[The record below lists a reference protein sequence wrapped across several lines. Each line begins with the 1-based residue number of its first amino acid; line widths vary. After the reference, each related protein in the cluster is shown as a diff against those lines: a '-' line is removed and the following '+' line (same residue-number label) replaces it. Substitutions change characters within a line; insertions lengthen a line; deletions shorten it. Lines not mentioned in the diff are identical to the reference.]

1 MHAAARMD
9 EPPTGM
15 DDLHW
20 RILTLVAKRGYI
32 GATREDFFREVRG
45 VIYDDLEK
53 AVLYLEKEGYVGLE
67 WLADSRFLVSITE
80 KGSMEVRGE
89 YERRLKAYQDRIASQ
104 QSKAGL
110 DKV

>member
-67 WLADSRFLVSITE
+67 WLPGKPVLPLVTREGPTE
-80 KGSMEVRGE
+80 GWGGG
-89 YERRLKAYQDRIASQ
+89 ERRGKGATE
-104 QSKAGL
+104 
-110 DKV
+110 

>member
-67 WLADSRFLVSITE
+67 WLAGSRVLVSITE
-80 KGSMEVRGE
+80 KGAVGGRGGD
-89 YERRLKAYQDRIASQ
+89 ERRGGGAHKR
-104 QSKAGL
+104 G
-110 DKV
+110 VR